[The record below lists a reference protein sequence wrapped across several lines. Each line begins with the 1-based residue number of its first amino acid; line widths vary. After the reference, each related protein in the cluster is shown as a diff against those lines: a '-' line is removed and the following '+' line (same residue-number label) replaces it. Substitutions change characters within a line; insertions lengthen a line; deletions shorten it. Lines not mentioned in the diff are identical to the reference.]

1 MAKPRTRSHSR
12 YALDA
17 VELLGLLIHDARVAR
32 ELTISELAE
41 RAGVS
46 RGLVHRIENG
56 DAGCSIGVVFEL
68 AAIVGLRLFDA
79 EPDRLNQHLTSAR
92 DRLALLPKAVRPSRR
107 AVKDDF

>member
-1 MAKPRTRSHSR
+1 
-12 YALDA
+12 
-17 VELLGLLIHDARVAR
+17 
-32 ELTISELAE
+32 
-41 RAGVS
+41 
-46 RGLVHRIENG
+46 
-56 DAGCSIGVVFEL
+56 VVFEL